1 MRNSEFRLAAD
12 CGGGFLRSEILLR
25 SPQWVENPAFLTH
38 SALAVDFLAM
48 SERTPPFGSPT
59 NDPEQLPLGVFE
71 GTPFLPVGERGRGD
85 DGDAGDQDAAVA
97 VREPPVCGE
106 WSFDL
111 SDDAELRGGATFVDA
126 APQPAAS
133 RQQPRA
139 DTLNAARRSTAAPD
153 GAARDAAA
161 REAAAPARI
170 SPAPP
175 LRSLRTPIVQRS
187 VTPPTAL
194 PALAEL
200 KSIHDA
206 HPGDVKTAVALAN
219 ALDKRGNIE
228 GALSVLLR
236 AIDAGADGV
245 VLRCARATILSNRL
259 RYDDAES
266 ELKRAAK
273 LRGDDPEVLLQQ
285 GILGCRR
292 AKWRDAVEPLEHVA
306 KLSPQSGPAHFYLGE
321 ALNKLDRLKEAL
333 AAYERASDLEPG
345 NWRALK
351 GVGIV
356 LDRMGRPADAAAFY
370 RRARDAQSG

>member
-1 MRNSEFRLAAD
+1 M
-12 CGGGFLRSEILLR
+12 
-25 SPQWVENPAFLTH
+25 T
-38 SALAVDFLAM
+38 
-48 SERTPPFGSPT
+48 ERTPPLGIPT
-59 NDPEQLPLGVFE
+59 NDPEQLPLGDFE
-71 GTPFLPVGERGRGD
+71 GMPFLPVGDKARD
-85 DGDAGDQDAAVA
+85 DGESDGEAATTI
-97 VREPPVCGE
+97 REPPVCGE

-111 SDDAELRGGATFVDA
+111 SDDADARGGATFVDA
-126 APQPAAS
+126 APKSSAP
-133 RQQPRA
+133 RQQPREN
-139 DTLNAARRSTAAPD
+139 TLNAARRSTAAPEANA
-153 GAARDAAA
+153 GAA
-161 REAAAPARI
+161 P
-170 SPAPP
+170 SQPAPP
-175 LRSLRTPIVQRS
+175 LRSLRTPMMARS
-187 VTPPTAL
+187 ITPPTPL

-206 HPGDVKTAVALAN
+206 HPGDVKTAVSLAN

-259 RYDDAES
+259 RYDDAEM
-266 ELKRAAK
+266 ELRKAAK

-285 GILGCRR
+285 GILACRR

-333 AAYERASDLEPG
+333 EAYERSAELEPG

>member
-1 MRNSEFRLAAD
+1 M
-12 CGGGFLRSEILLR
+12 
-25 SPQWVENPAFLTH
+25 T
-38 SALAVDFLAM
+38 
-48 SERTPPFGSPT
+48 ERTPPLGIPT

-71 GTPFLPVGERGRGD
+71 GTPFLPVGDKARGD
-85 DGDAGDQDAAVA
+85 EGESGDPDAALA

-106 WSFDL
+106 WSFDM
-111 SDDAELRGGATFVDA
+111 SDDADARGGATFVDA
-126 APQPAAS
+126 APKPASS
-133 RQQPRA
+133 RQDPKEH
-139 DTLNAARRSTAAPD
+139 TLNAARRSTAAP
-153 GAARDAAA
+153 AAS
-161 REAAAPARI
+161 AAPI
-170 SPAPP
+170 PPAPP
-175 LRSLRTPIVQRS
+175 LRSLRTPMMARS
-187 VTPPTAL
+187 ITPPTPL

-206 HPGDVKTAVALAN
+206 HPGDVKTAVSLSN

-259 RYDDAES
+259 RYDDAEM
-266 ELKRAAK
+266 ELRKAAK

-285 GILGCRR
+285 GILACRR

-333 AAYERASDLEPG
+333 AAYERSAELEPG

>member
-1 MRNSEFRLAAD
+1 LEALTRRS
-12 CGGGFLRSEILLR
+12 FLLVPSL
-25 SPQWVENPAFLTH
+25 
-38 SALAVDFLAM
+38 LAVDFHVM
-48 SERTPPFGSPT
+48 TDRTPPLGIPV

-71 GTPFLPVGERGRGD
+71 GLPFVPVGERGRGD
-85 DGDAGDQDAAVA
+85 DGEAGDGEAALA

-111 SDDAELRGGATFVDA
+111 SDDAESRGGATFVDA
-126 APQPAAS
+126 APQPASA
-133 RQQPRA
+133 RAQPREN
-139 DTLNAARRSTAAPD
+139 TLNAARRSTAAPEAAQ
-153 GAARDAAA
+153 AARM
-161 REAAAPARI
+161 P
-170 SPAPP
+170 PAPP
-175 LRSLRTPIVQRS
+175 LRSLRTPIIQRA
-187 VTPPTAL
+187 VTPPTPL

-200 KSIHDA
+200 KSIHEA
-206 HPGDVKTAVALAN
+206 HPGDVTTAIALAN

-228 GALSVLLR
+228 GALSVLMR

-259 RYDDAES
+259 RYDAAEA

-285 GILGCRR
+285 GILACRR
-292 AKWRDAVEPLEHVA
+292 AKWRDAVEPLAHVA

-333 AAYERASDLEPG
+333 EAYERASELEPG

-370 RRARDAQSG
+370 RRARDAQSA

>member
-1 MRNSEFRLAAD
+1 M
-12 CGGGFLRSEILLR
+12 
-25 SPQWVENPAFLTH
+25 T
-38 SALAVDFLAM
+38 
-48 SERTPPFGSPT
+48 ERTPPLGIPT

-71 GTPFLPVGERGRGD
+71 GMPFLPLGEKGRGD
-85 DGDAGDQDAAVA
+85 DADAGDADAAVA

-111 SDDAELRGGATFVDA
+111 SDDADVRGGATFVDA
-126 APQPAAS
+126 APKAAGARPQP
-133 RQQPRA
+133 QEN
-139 DTLNAARRSTAAPD
+139 TLNASTRSTSASHGAPS
-153 GAARDAAA
+153 ALI
-161 REAAAPARI
+161 P
-170 SPAPP
+170 PAPP
-175 LRSLRTPIVQRS
+175 LRSLRTPMMARS
-187 VTPPTAL
+187 ITPPTPL

-206 HPGDVKTAVALAN
+206 HPGDVKTAVSLAN

-259 RYDDAES
+259 RYDDAET
-266 ELKRAAK
+266 ELKKASK

-285 GILGCRR
+285 GILACRR

-333 AAYERASDLEPG
+333 AAYERSAELEPG

-356 LDRMGRPADAAAFY
+356 LDRMGRPADAATFY